1 VRKLIKLGHA
11 IGMMTG
17 SKGQGTIPLKRRQT
31 LRGALVVESCK
42 KLSFRA
48 RELGP
53 GDHGA
58 RRQGLADLRSGRHS
72 RGSCY
77 RYRGK

>member
-1 VRKLIKLGHA
+1 VRKLITLGHA

-17 SKGQGTIPLKRRQT
+17 RKSQGTIPLKRRQT